1 MMAFAFIGLMR
12 IMASPEKTVV
22 ARPAPAS
29 PSVHLRGAFLR
40 PWHAVRADGKK
51 VLHTQFLDPLL
62 RFTSGTPVTQIQ
74 ASAGLSESC
83 PKIGD
88 IPKSP
93 FPSVAALVP
102 SAGTIT
108 T

>member
-12 IMASPEKTVV
+12 IMASPEKAVV

-51 VLHTQFLDPLL
+51 VLHT
-62 RFTSGTPVTQIQ
+62 
-74 ASAGLSESC
+74 
-83 PKIGD
+83 
-88 IPKSP
+88 
-93 FPSVAALVP
+93 
-102 SAGTIT
+102 
-108 T
+108 

>member
-12 IMASPEKTVV
+12 MMASPEKTVV

-51 VLHTQFLDPLL
+51 VLHT
-62 RFTSGTPVTQIQ
+62 
-74 ASAGLSESC
+74 
-83 PKIGD
+83 
-88 IPKSP
+88 
-93 FPSVAALVP
+93 
-102 SAGTIT
+102 
-108 T
+108 